1 MSTSSIE
8 VRPQRMNVIHALVV
22 GAAVTT
28 FLFVI
33 LWATEAA
40 GVLPLSP
47 DLRGLLFQTGE
58 QAPTAPLY
66 NLSFLIAFGAV
77 AGASIAIFANLLS
90 FLDRR

>member
-1 MSTSSIE
+1 
-8 VRPQRMNVIHALVV
+8 MNVVYALVV
-22 GAAVTT
+22 GSAVTA
-28 FLFVI
+28 FLLII

-58 QAPTAPLY
+58 RGPAAPLY
-66 NLSFLIAFGAV
+66 NLGFAIAFGTV
-77 AGASIAIFANLLS
+77 AGASIAIFANLLN